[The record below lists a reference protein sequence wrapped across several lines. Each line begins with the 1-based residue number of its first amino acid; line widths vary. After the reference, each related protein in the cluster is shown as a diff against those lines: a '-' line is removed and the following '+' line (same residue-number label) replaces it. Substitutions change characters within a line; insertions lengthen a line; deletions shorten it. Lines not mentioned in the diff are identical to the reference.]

1 MLAALPGETRVVGTF
16 LVANRSTVGS
26 FDGHDLTLFGTLANH
41 ASVSLEYDRLEHLV
55 SQLRELQGR
64 LEHQAFHDPLT
75 GLANRALFL
84 DRLGEL
90 LASGRRDYTVLFLDL
105 DDFKTINDSLGHSIG
120 DELLEAVAGRLLGA
134 LQGGRPRRA
143 PGRRRVRR
151 APARRRA
158 TARAVSS
165 VADRVIALL
174 ERPFAVAGHEISAHA
189 SLGIVEGWTAE
200 VDSAEEL
207 LRNADV
213 AMYTAKNA
221 GKQRH
226 EVFEP
231 AMHAAVLRRHRLK
244 EDLQRAAER
253 GELVVELQPIVE
265 LATGNV
271 TAAEA
276 LVRWNH
282 PERGRMT
289 PGDFIDVAEETGPH
303 PRGRP
308 LRARARAAG
317 SPRAGPRARPA
328 PSPCT
333 STSPRASSSAPSSSA
348 ACPTRWR
355 PPGCRPTAS
364 SWRSP
369 RAA

>member
-1 MLAALPGETRVVGTF
+1 
-16 LVANRSTVGS
+16 
-26 FDGHDLTLFGTLANH
+26 
-41 ASVSLEYDRLEHLV
+41 
-55 SQLRELQGR
+55 
-64 LEHQAFHDPLT
+64 
-75 GLANRALFL
+75 
-84 DRLGEL
+84 
-90 LASGRRDYTVLFLDL
+90 
-105 DDFKTINDSLGHSIG
+105 
-120 DELLEAVAGRLLGA
+120 
-134 LQGGRPRRA
+134 
-143 PGRRRVRR
+143 
-151 APARRRA
+151 
-158 TARAVSS
+158 
-165 VADRVIALL
+165 
-174 ERPFAVAGHEISAHA
+174 
-189 SLGIVEGWTAE
+189 
-200 VDSAEEL
+200 
-207 LRNADV
+207 
-213 AMYTAKNA
+213 MYTAKNA

-271 TAAEA
+271 AAAEA

-289 PGDFIDVAEETGPH
+289 PGDFIDVAEETGRILEVDRFVLEH
-303 PRGRP
+303 A
-308 LRARARAAG
+308 LRARRQLALGRG
-317 SPRAGPRARPA
+317 RA

-348 ACPTRWR
+348 ASPTRSR
-355 PPGCRPTAS
+355 RPGCRPAGS

>member
-1 MLAALPGETRVVGTF
+1 MLLY
-16 LVANRSTVGS
+16 
-26 FDGHDLTLFGTLANH
+26 D
-41 ASVSLEYDRLEHLV
+41 VSDAEH
-55 SQLRELQGR
+55 
-64 LEHQAFHDPLT
+64 
-75 GLANRALFL
+75 
-84 DRLGEL
+84 
-90 LASGRRDYTVLFLDL
+90 
-105 DDFKTINDSLGHSIG
+105 
-120 DELLEAVAGRLLGA
+120 
-134 LQGGRPRRA
+134 
-143 PGRRRVRR
+143 VR
-151 APARRRA
+151 
-158 TARAVSS
+158 S

-271 TAAEA
+271 TAAGA

-282 PERGRMT
+282 PERGRVT
-289 PGDFIDVAEETGPH
+289 PGDFIDVGRGDRAQ
-303 PRGRP
+303 PRGCS
-308 LRARARAAG
+308 LRARARL
-317 SPRAGPRARPA
+317 RARRELA
-328 PSPCT
+328 V
-333 STSPRASSSAPSSSA
+333 
-348 ACPTRWR
+348 
-355 PPGCRPTAS
+355 G
-364 SWRSP
+364 
-369 RAA
+369 